1 MLVATARLLAGFPRP
16 AGPIQFPQGHIAMTT
31 RLLALAA
38 LLSLAA
44 HGTIASGQ
52 QTTDGQCNCPK
63 CQAAR
68 QAAAD
73 NETMA
78 SQPAGMFSAEATGIF
93 APGFGTFFAPQ
104 KKTSEVQQAGHH
116 HHAHAAPGYCPPGAG
131 GGFAGGYAG
140 PDAPYIRHPGPGH
153 GSHGM
158 TRPEVAAYGLGT
170 FPNGSCYDHG
180 HPGRPF
186 DGGRYGYFGGAHRT
200 PGYPHHHQH
209 REYVGPQG
217 PPTAQVAYPYYT
229 TRGPR
234 DFLLDNPPSIGR

>member
-1 MLVATARLLAGFPRP
+1 MK
-16 AGPIQFPQGHIAMTT
+16 T

-44 HGTIASGQ
+44 HGSIAVGQ
-52 QTTDGQCNCPK
+52 QADDGQCNCPK

-68 QAAAD
+68 QVAAD
-73 NETMA
+73 TETLTA
-78 SQPAGMFSAEATGIF
+78 QPAGMYSPEATGIF
-93 APGFGTFFAPQ
+93 APGGLFGAKPAG
-104 KKTSEVQQAGHH
+104 EVQQTGHYH
-116 HHAHAAPGYCPPGAG
+116 G
-131 GGFAGGYAG
+131 GGQAG
-140 PDAPYIRHPGPGH
+140 PSGPYIRHPGPGP
-153 GSHGM
+153 GSHGRV
-158 TRPEVAAYGLGT
+158 RPEVAAYGLGT
-170 FPNGSCYDHG
+170 FPYGSQYDRG

-186 DGGRYGYFGGAHRT
+186 DGGHYGYFGGAHRT
-200 PGYPHHHQH
+200 PGYPHHHHH